1 MPAITTN
8 PQVLLASN
16 TSAVYI
22 QTQDEMGV
30 AVTPDDIAETSA
42 VRIVGAPKFTPRGA
56 GLIQRTDILTPWG
69 GGQAVRTGGLGWDI
83 SFSTEFFWKFDGAEY
98 SVDFDYTKT
107 QLAALWK
114 ASPWQIFDGSADP
127 VVTVNTGFMV
137 QPYFAAGT
145 FRGSNGEEPEIINPD
160 YTAQP
165 FTIYYVET
173 SGKRFAAYD
182 CLCVPKISW
191 EYGQRA
197 MIEWTIKGKWIDVD
211 AFDTPDEI
219 VAPVYVDPA
228 DQAPLIGANCNVTLT
243 DFFENINAVSKVAI
257 DTGWQL
263 NDVGDT
269 RETFGMGIA
278 FINLATYPTITL
290 TVADLAEGVSRV
302 EVDPPTD
309 PVTYTNTGREPDW
322 TDAQSNFINPNQLTL
337 TLGVGTSSIVWQLA
351 NPQLIAWPTPGDEN
365 GYRNNS
371 LTFGG
376 VPSSSNQ
383 TVMAMT
389 FVDATEAP

>member
-22 QTQDEMGV
+22 KTQTTMGV
-30 AVTPDDIAETSA
+30 AVADDEIAATDA
-42 VRIVGAPKFTPRGA
+42 VRIVGTPKFTPRGA

-83 SFSTEFFWKFDGAEY
+83 SFSTEFFWKFDGADY
-98 SVDFDYTKT
+98 TADFDYTKT

-114 ASPWQIFDGSADP
+114 ASPWQIFDASADP
-127 VVTVNTGFMV
+127 ITTINTGFMV
-137 QPYFAAGT
+137 QPYFQTA
-145 FRGSNGEEPEIINPD
+145 PD
-160 YTAQP
+160 RTLVDYSAQP

-182 CLCVPKISW
+182 CLCVPKFSW
-191 EYGQRA
+191 DYGQRV
-197 MIEWTIKGKWIDVD
+197 MIEWTIKGKWIDVA
-211 AFDTPDEI
+211 AFDSGDEI
-219 VAPVYVDPA
+219 TSPVYVDPA
-228 DQAPLIGANCNVTLT
+228 DQAPLIGANCNVTLAN
-243 DFFENINAVSKVAI
+243 FFENINAVSKVAI

-290 TVADLAEGVSRV
+290 TVADLAEGASMAGS
-302 EVDPPTD
+302 PPAE
-309 PVTYTNTGREPDW
+309 TGREPDW
-322 TDAQSNFINPNQLTL
+322 TDAQSNFINPDLLTL
-337 TLGVGTSSIVWQLA
+337 TLGVGASSIVWQMN

-376 VPSSSNQ
+376 VPSSANQ
-383 TVMAMT
+383 TVMAII
-389 FVDATEAP
+389 FNDAT

>member
-22 QTQDEMGV
+22 KTQTEMGV
-30 AVTPDDIAETSA
+30 AVATDDFAATDA

-83 SFSTEFFWKFDGAEY
+83 SFSTEFFWKFDGAPY
-98 SVDFDYTKT
+98 SESFDYTKT

-114 ASPWQIFDGSADP
+114 ASPWDFFDGSADP

-137 QPYFAAGT
+137 QPYFNTAPNRTAV
-145 FRGSNGEEPEIINPD
+145 N
-160 YTAQP
+160 YAAQP

-191 EYGQRA
+191 EYGQRV

-211 AFDTPDEI
+211 AYDSAPGEI
-219 VAPVYVDPA
+219 SAPEYVDPA
-228 DQAPLIGANCNVTLT
+228 DQAPLIGANCNVTLAN
-243 DFFENINAVSKVAI
+243 FFENINAVSKVAI

-290 TVADLAEGVSRV
+290 TVADLAEGAPTQTAG
-302 EVDPPTD
+302 DPP
-309 PVTYTNTGREPDW
+309 VTTNTGREPDW
-322 TDAQSNFINPNQLTL
+322 TDAQSNFINPNLLTL

-376 VPSSSNQ
+376 VPSSTTT

>member
-22 QTQDEMGV
+22 KTQTNMGV
-30 AVTPDDIAETSA
+30 AVTPAEIAGSDA

-98 SVDFDYTKT
+98 SPDFEVAKT

-114 ASPWQIFDGSADP
+114 ASPWRIFDDSADP
-127 VVTVNTGFMV
+127 VTTINTAFEV
-137 QPYFAAGT
+137 QPYFNTAPNRDDTSYA
-145 FRGSNGEEPEIINPD
+145 
-160 YTAQP
+160 AQP

-173 SGKRFAAYD
+173 GGKRFAAYD
-182 CLCVPKISW
+182 CLCVPKFSW
-191 EYGQRA
+191 DYGQRV

-211 AFDTPDEI
+211 AFDTGDELET
-219 VAPVYVDPA
+219 PNYVDPA
-228 DQAPLIGANCNVTLT
+228 DQAPLIGANCNVTLAN
-243 DFFENINAVSKVAI
+243 FFENINAVSKFAI

-290 TVADLAEGVSRV
+290 TVADLAEGASMAPAG
-302 EVDPPTD
+302 EPPVPT
-309 PVTYTNTGREPDW
+309 PTGREPDW
-322 TDAQSNFINPNQLTL
+322 TDAQSNFINPDQLTL
-337 TLGVGTSSIVWQLA
+337 TLGVGNSSIVWQLF

-376 VPSSSNQ
+376 VPSVTYQ
-383 TVMAMT
+383 TVMQMT
-389 FVDATEAP
+389 FLDATDAP